1 MKFTISNLQLI
12 NALKLMQGFTAKS
25 LLKPILAKVHITAS
39 TEKQK
44 VCFEATDAFMAAK
57 WYVDATVAEDGDGSI
72 EITAYL
78 LALLKFYKTPTPV
91 TIYREDGTRI
101 KLCIVDNIINLY
113 SITDSFP
120 NLNTVFN
127 DVEALES
134 KPLIEIKALEKA
146 LKSMASTGAKY
157 VEFNIPTNQNRAVK
171 LIASKE
177 NKKGQ
182 NDIEAVILPVRHWDD

>member
-1 MKFTISNLQLI
+1 MKFTIDNLQLI
-12 NALKLMQGFTAKS
+12 KALKLMQGFISKS
-25 LLKPILAKVHITAS
+25 MQRPVMTKVHLTAS

-57 WYVDATVAEDGDGSI
+57 WYVDATVAEDGEGSI

-91 TIYREDGTRI
+91 TIFREDNKI
-101 KLCIVDNIINLY
+101 KACIVDNIINLY
-113 SITDSFP
+113 SITENFP
-120 NLNTVFN
+120 NLDMVFN
-127 DVEALES
+127 VDALES

-157 VEFNIPTNQNRAVK
+157 VEFNIPAKQTRAVK
-171 LIASKE
+171 LIASKD
-177 NKKGQ
+177 NKREP